1 MESFANIEMRDLR
14 EKLFTYCEKNKVFD
28 FTKTVHCLSGAKLHV
43 RYVCTIMNAGRH
55 CLFINQLLGNERQRS
70 LTDQEVFERISPG
83 SLLLTLYKA
92 VDNRRKGIEKRRK
105 ARLQQNLR

>member
-1 MESFANIEMRDLR
+1 MESFANIEMRNLR

-43 RYVCTIMNAGRH
+43 RYVCTIMHAGIH
-55 CLFINQLLGNERQRS
+55 CLFINELLGNERQRS